1 MVSLGLFGRS
11 TEPGVHQK
19 QVNGGEDLVS
29 SNDLSLILHL
39 QIHTHHHRLWA
50 SGPKVVLQISTFES
64 STSSLCGLVRL
75 LSLGLLVGRTVR
87 ECRVGRERYIVYCG
101 E

>member
-39 QIHTHHHRLWA
+39 QIHIHHHRL
-50 SGPKVVLQISTFES
+50 GLQGQRWSY
-64 STSSLCGLVRL
+64 RYPL
-75 LSLGLLVGRTVR
+75 LNLQPLLYVALF
-87 ECRVGRERYIVYCG
+87 VYCLWDYWWEG
-101 E
+101 LFENAVSEERDT